1 MDLFAWEQLPEEG
14 KEVPQRLRPEEEI
27 AKFTVHGLTYI
38 AKHTIRSSQQ
48 SCHAS

>member
-27 AKFTVHGLTYI
+27 AKFTVHGMKWHSSHVI
-38 AKHTIRSSQQ
+38 SSSQQ
-48 SCHAS
+48 SCNAA